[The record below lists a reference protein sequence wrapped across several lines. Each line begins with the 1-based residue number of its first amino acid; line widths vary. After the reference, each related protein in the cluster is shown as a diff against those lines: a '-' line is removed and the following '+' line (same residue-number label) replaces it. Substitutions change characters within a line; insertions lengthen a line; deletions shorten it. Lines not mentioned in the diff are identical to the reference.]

1 MPSTNRKC
9 CRSCSRSVILLL
21 VWAFLTTLLILYFF
35 NTNFFLQYSFPESVY
50 DWVSVCIS
58 YTLMLSLPLVG
69 WIAESWLGRYR
80 TIILGFIIATVGIL
94 LQFLATIMIHFE
106 FIGMQIQALL
116 LTSSI
121 ANSFGLFGAL
131 GALINQLPFLMDQM
145 IGASAE
151 ELGSACQWYW
161 WAFCAGNL
169 TFHGLDLL
177 LSMILNK
184 LTIIRWCDVQYFSI
198 SCVSILLLLM
208 TDCYCHKWFE
218 VCLTIDN
225 PIKLI
230 FRVLNYA
237 RKTKYPQRR
246 SALTYLD
253 EEHPSRLDFG
263 KNKFG
268 GPFTEEEVEDVKT
281 FLRLLPLFIP
291 LLCAASTWNIVDLV
305 DYLQPHIIPTTSEQL
320 DLVMLIKS
328 IIQWLSSLALIP
340 AYQFILQ
347 PMFSHCIPS
356 LLKRIGA
363 GVFLSLVSTLLNLT
377 LDTVGHLHD
386 NTTHC
391 MFDYDYSNT
400 LPIPVYWVLI
410 SDILYGVAVT
420 LVVCSTLEFV
430 LAQSPNKMRGVFVGV
445 TFSSVFLASIIQNI
459 VKTLVQEHST
469 ATPSCGFYYYLVQ
482 SLTLLLSLV
491 PYIITAKWYKLRERE
506 RHINIQAIVEE
517 HYERYFD
524 QEEEYMR
531 QAANARL
538 VFHQ

>member
-1 MPSTNRKC
+1 
-9 CRSCSRSVILLL
+9 
-21 VWAFLTTLLILYFF
+21 
-35 NTNFFLQYSFPESVY
+35 
-50 DWVSVCIS
+50 
-58 YTLMLSLPLVG
+58 
-69 WIAESWLGRYR
+69 
-80 TIILGFIIATVGIL
+80 
-94 LQFLATIMIHFE
+94 
-106 FIGMQIQALL
+106 
-116 LTSSI
+116 
-121 ANSFGLFGAL
+121 
-131 GALINQLPFLMDQM
+131 MDQM

-169 TFHGLDLL
+169 TFFGLPFLIYML
-177 LSMILNK
+177 LNK
-184 LTIIRWCDVQYFSI
+184 LTIIIGWNIMSFSI
-198 SCVSILLLLM
+198 SCVSILLVLM

-218 VCLTIDN
+218 VCLTINN

-246 SALTYLD
+246 SAFTYLD

-281 FLRLLPLFIP
+281 FLRILPIFIP
-291 LLCAASTWNIVDLV
+291 LLCAVSTWNIVGLGDI
-305 DYLQPHIIPTTSEQL
+305 LQPHIIPTTSEQQYFV
-320 DLVMLIKS
+320 VMMIRS
-328 IIQWLSSLALIP
+328 IIQWLSSLFLIP

-347 PMFSHCIPS
+347 PVFSHCIPS

-363 GVFLSLVSTLLNLT
+363 GLFLSLLSTLLNLT

-391 MFDYDYSNT
+391 MFDHDYSNT
-400 LPIPVYWVLI
+400 LPIPIYWVLI

-430 LAQSPNKMRGVFVGV
+430 LAQSPNRMRGVLVGV
-445 TFSSVFLASIIQNI
+445 TFSSVCFATIMQDI
-459 VKTLVQEHST
+459 VLILIQEHST

-524 QEEEYMR
+524 QEEEYMIH
-531 QAANARL
+531 AANARL
-538 VFHQ
+538 ELHQ

>member
-1 MPSTNRKC
+1 
-9 CRSCSRSVILLL
+9 
-21 VWAFLTTLLILYFF
+21 
-35 NTNFFLQYSFPESVY
+35 
-50 DWVSVCIS
+50 
-58 YTLMLSLPLVG
+58 
-69 WIAESWLGRYR
+69 
-80 TIILGFIIATVGIL
+80 
-94 LQFLATIMIHFE
+94 
-106 FIGMQIQALL
+106 MQVRALLL

-121 ANSFGLFGAL
+121 ANGFALFGAL
-131 GALINQLPFLMDQM
+131 GAFINQLPFLMDQM

-169 TFHGLDLL
+169 TFFGLPFLIYML
-177 LSMILNK
+177 LNK
-184 LTIIRWCDVQYFSI
+184 LTIIIGWNIMSFSI
-198 SCVSILLLLM
+198 SCVSILLVLM

-218 VCLTIDN
+218 VCLTINN

-246 SALTYLD
+246 SAFTYLD

-281 FLRLLPLFIP
+281 FLRILPIFIP
-291 LLCAASTWNIVDLV
+291 LLCAVSTWNIVGLGDI
-305 DYLQPHIIPTTSEQL
+305 LQPHIIPTTSEQQYFV
-320 DLVMLIKS
+320 VMMIRS
-328 IIQWLSSLALIP
+328 IIQWLSSLFLIP

-347 PMFSHCIPS
+347 PVFSHCIPS

-363 GVFLSLVSTLLNLT
+363 GLFLSLLSTLLNLT

-391 MFDYDYSNT
+391 MFDHDYSNT
-400 LPIPVYWVLI
+400 LPIPIYWVLI

-430 LAQSPNKMRGVFVGV
+430 LAQSPNRMRGVLVGV
-445 TFSSVFLASIIQNI
+445 TFSSVCFATIMQDI
-459 VKTLVQEHST
+459 VLILVQEHST

-491 PYIITAKWYKLRERE
+491 PYIITAK
-506 RHINIQAIVEE
+506 
-517 HYERYFD
+517 
-524 QEEEYMR
+524 
-531 QAANARL
+531 
-538 VFHQ
+538 

>member
-1 MPSTNRKC
+1 M
-9 CRSCSRSVILLL
+9 
-21 VWAFLTTLLILYFF
+21 
-35 NTNFFLQYSFPESVY
+35 Y
-50 DWVSVCIS
+50 DWVSVCVS
-58 YTLMLSLPLVG
+58 YTVMLSLPIAG

-80 TIILGFIIATVGIL
+80 TIISGFIIATVGIL
-94 LQFLATIMIHFE
+94 LQFLAFVAIYFVNE
-106 FIGMQIQALL
+106 FIGMQVQALW

-121 ANSFGLFGAL
+121 ANSFALFGSL
-131 GALINQLPFLMDQM
+131 GTFINQLPFLMDQM

-169 TFHGLDLL
+169 TFFGLPPL
-177 LSMILNK
+177 LSMIHNK
-184 LTIIRWCDVQYFSI
+184 LTIIIGWNMYFSI
-198 SCVSILLLLM
+198 SCVSILLVLM

-246 SALTYLD
+246 SAFTYLD
-253 EEHPSRLDFG
+253 EEHPLRLDFG

-291 LLCAASTWNIVDLV
+291 ILFTVSTWNIVELD
-305 DYLQPHIIPTTSEQL
+305 DFLQPHIISTTSEQQYF
-320 DLVMLIKS
+320 VVKMIKS
-328 IIQWLSSLALIP
+328 IIQWLLSLFLIP

-347 PMFSHCIPS
+347 PMFSHYIPS

-363 GVFLSLVSTLLNLT
+363 GLFLSLVSTLLNLT

-391 MFDYDYSNT
+391 MFDLEYSNT
-400 LPIPVYWVLI
+400 LPIPIYWVLI

-430 LAQSPNKMRGVFVGV
+430 LAQSPNKMRGVFVGL
-445 TFSSVFLASIIQNI
+445 TFSSVFLANIIQDI
-459 VKTLVQEHST
+459 VKILVQEHST

-491 PYIITAKWYKLRERE
+491 PYIVTAKWYKLRERE

-524 QEEEYMR
+524 QEEEYMIH
-531 QAANARL
+531 AANARL
-538 VFHQ
+538 ELHQ